1 MQEFIHHKI
10 EIYESFLKDFNK
22 IQMLLGERSYEFE
35 RNLDEFF
42 QVLLSYFQTSGN
54 TTVEAEILKIMNTLT
69 TVKKG
74 FNPVKMEKI
83 DMDRRALYWGFAF
96 SASESI
102 FEILMKL
109 LDKEKL
115 KLEEGEVLV
124 SNLILM
130 LVQNNILDDAKIA
143 TLDSIEK
150 VEIFWNEITLKNESI
165 AAINKKLR
173 LSLLAEDIYL
183 LFEKSLEKIKH

>member
-1 MQEFIHHKI
+1 MQEFLHHKI

-22 IQMLLGERSYEFE
+22 IQTLLGDRSFEFE

-42 QVLLSYFQTSGN
+42 KVLLAYFQTSGN
-54 TTVEAEILKIMNTLT
+54 TTVEAEILKVMNTLT

-83 DMDRRALYWGFAF
+83 DSDRRGLYWGFAF
-96 SASESI
+96 AATESI

-115 KLEEGEVLV
+115 KLEDGEVLI

-130 LVQNNILDDAKIA
+130 LVQNNILDDEKIA
-143 TLDSIEK
+143 ALDSIEK

-165 AAINKKLR
+165 GAINKKLR
-173 LSLLAEDIYL
+173 MSLLAEDIYL

>member
-22 IQMLLGERSYEFE
+22 IQMLLGERSYEFD
-35 RNLDEFF
+35 RILDEFF
-42 QVLLSYFQTSGN
+42 QVLLSYLQTSGN

-150 VEIFWNEITLKNESI
+150 VESFWNEITVKNESI
-165 AAINKKLR
+165 GAINKKLR

>member
-1 MQEFIHHKI
+1 MQDFIHHKVQV
-10 EIYESFLKDFNK
+10 YEEFFKDFNG
-22 IQMLLGERSYEFE
+22 IQILLGERSFEFE

-42 QVLLSYFQTSGN
+42 KVLLAYFQTSGN
-54 TTVEAEILKIMNTLT
+54 TTVEAEILKVMNTLT

-83 DMDRRALYWGFAF
+83 DSDRRGLYWGFAF
-96 SASESI
+96 SATESI

-115 KLEEGEVLV
+115 KLEDGEVLI

-130 LVQNNILDDAKIA
+130 LVQNNILDDEKIA

-165 AAINKKLR
+165 GAINKKLR
-173 LSLLAEDIYL
+173 MSLLTEDIYL